1 MAGQQ
6 PVNYVSGITYA
17 PHSAPQSY
25 VYGNQLA
32 RSYAYNI
39 RLQTQE
45 TTDTA
50 GGTTLLDLLY
60 GWDGGTAATRNNG
73 SLRTQ
78 QIGTNAG
85 TFAQGFGYDALN
97 RLTSV
102 TDNGG
107 GGANQRNY
115 AYDAYGNAAVSGN
128 TGTFP
133 MSPLTPGAGTTFTNN
148 QLPSSLATYDAAG
161 NAIGL
166 GSCTNCL
173 AYDAEN
179 RQVAAALNGGT
190 TSYGY
195 DGAGNRVL
203 KTTADGTVTVYV
215 YDALN
220 QLIAE
225 YTSAAVAPAAPCQTC
240 YLSWDQLGSTR
251 LVTDAGG
258 NVIARHDYL
267 PFGEEIGAGNAGRP
281 SGWGALDAVDQK
293 FTGQERDD
301 ESHLDFFEARYY
313 GSAQARFN
321 SPDPMNAGAD
331 LYNPQS
337 WNGYAYVMNTPLSAV
352 DPDGLDSVT
361 SNTPGFNASGQPA
374 SGNSTLGNSLFA
386 PSDLFGWSW
395 GGGTPKYITLQ
406 NSPYKATPQSKPTDE
421 PSAPSYVASW
431 GAALNVLGDFIGGF
445 GPTNRIYGPSSVD
458 VGSFLMSK
466 GASQMNSLIRRGIL
480 SGALN
485 GNNSIFTDEAALNV
499 RFDFFHSPV
508 GLQVGAFDFDWTYI
522 PYNSSVAVRI
532 RNEVSLRSF
541 GIHILSNRDRLSI
554 SSYWEQ
560 NVWNQNWSNQMSYG
574 TIYQELNFT
583 EGRSST
589 MRHQALLVV
598 APIVLLVACTPV
610 FPGSGITGTYHG
622 QSSAFSI
629 TLALHSD
636 HTFREIVDYE
646 GEHID
651 YRKKHQEVI
660 DGTWAL
666 NGISVLLSEALVP
679 IGSEIK
685 RDTWLLS
692 PENWGFSFIL
702 TNYGSGWEFRKIKNG
717 TGAA

>member
-1 MAGQQ
+1 M
-6 PVNYVSGITYA
+6 S
-17 PHSAPQSY
+17 SMF
-25 VYGNQLA
+25 
-32 RSYAYNI
+32 
-39 RLQTQE
+39 LQ
-45 TTDTA
+45 
-50 GGTTLLDLLY
+50 
-60 GWDGGTAATRNNG
+60 
-73 SLRTQ
+73 
-78 QIGTNAG
+78 
-85 TFAQGFGYDALN
+85 
-97 RLTSV
+97 

-107 GGANQRNY
+107 GVNQRNY

-352 DPDGLDSVT
+352 DPDGLADCGVSPCAAGTGST
-361 SNTPGFNASGQPA
+361 SQGEQATTGGGSLGFSG
-374 SGNSTLGNSLFA
+374 GFTLGGSYAEPKRIQTIRA
-386 PSDLFGWSW
+386 PYLPHGSDLVD
-395 GGGTPKYITLQ
+395 P
-406 NSPYKATPQSKPTDE
+406 
-421 PSAPSYVASW
+421 
-431 GAALNVLGDFIGGF
+431 FIGAGKQAISD
-445 GPTNRIYGPSSVD
+445 T
-458 VGSFLMSK
+458 VGTLSFL
-466 GASQMNSLIRRGIL
+466 A
-480 SGALN
+480 N
-485 GNNSIFTDEAALNV
+485 GNNPTEATL
-499 RFDFFHSPV
+499 DFLWWLRPSTQRQRAGAS
-508 GLQVGAFDFDWTYI
+508 GLQVYFAM
-522 PYNSSVAVRI
+522 
-532 RNEVSLRSF
+532 SL
-541 GIHILSNRDRLSI
+541 
-554 SSYWEQ
+554 
-560 NVWNQNWSNQMSYG
+560 
-574 TIYQELNFT
+574 
-583 EGRSST
+583 
-589 MRHQALLVV
+589 
-598 APIVLLVACTPV
+598 
-610 FPGSGITGTYHG
+610 GSGPAAGILE
-622 QSSAFSI
+622 I
-629 TLALHSD
+629 SD
-636 HTFREIVDYE
+636 
-646 GEHID
+646 
-651 YRKKHQEVI
+651 
-660 DGTWAL
+660 A
-666 NGISVLLSEALVP
+666 
-679 IGSEIK
+679 
-685 RDTWLLS
+685 
-692 PENWGFSFIL
+692 
-702 TNYGSGWEFRKIKNG
+702 YGSVKAVQHYAGKGVEYVFDSESQRFVMGSMKHSELVRRSGIVVSKGTVGGNNTSRWFRASN
-717 TGAA
+717 